1 MTDVLDWTGIPGCNK
16 AWNESIMV
24 IDEDNWEGL
33 SDKFK
38 LCSSLNGTIQEDVSG
53 FISMFIDDLAGLV
66 QYHGIFAFDI
76 IDVCRIMAAASMGD
90 ALDRLEVINNAMRY
104 AGKTLCFDHTYE
116 GWLRVCFHIP

>member
-53 FISMFIDDLAGLV
+53 FISMF
-66 QYHGIFAFDI
+66 
-76 IDVCRIMAAASMGD
+76 ASW
-90 ALDRLEVINNAMRY
+90 LLHPLEMPW
-104 AGKTLCFDHTYE
+104 TD
-116 GWLRVCFHIP
+116 